1 LSEGAKKTT
10 VTVEIAGEEYAIR
23 SDASPEY
30 VKECAAYVDRLV
42 EEVLRQGS
50 LVEVHKAVILA
61 ALSLA
66 DQLFQARGESEAL
79 RREVARLA
87 GKLAGEIEATMAA
100 EDLALRR

>member
-1 LSEGAKKTT
+1 MSEGVKKTT

-42 EEVLRQGS
+42 EEVLQQGS

-66 DQLFQARGESEAL
+66 DQLFQARSESEAL